1 MDTIDS
7 ATVASAREFS
17 THLREL
23 QSISNKV
30 KKDLTGIKTQKEVED
45 FTLQCNVA
53 TGDDD
58 EEEEEEDNEN
68 EEEEQYENKG

>member
-45 FTLQCNVA
+45 FTLQCNGKQQ
-53 TGDDD
+53 TTSK
-58 EEEEEEDNEN
+58 
-68 EEEEQYENKG
+68 QYTCLAV